1 MLGTGDIFGECLYY
15 GDQYITLTAE
25 PDQDSYLLGIFDVPD
40 NNLVSRL
47 SPHAFTMPFED
58 IQYLARF
65 RPNPYIV
72 INQKYIDENG
82 NEVWGLKCSEDTVI
96 KLHEDLEESFI
107 FSQLCQILPQKL
119 LEEGGLQS
127 LKDSASDLIAKRDDP
142 EVTITMADIAAIG
155 DGVFVDFDD
164 ESLE

>member
-1 MLGTGDIFGECLYY
+1 MNKHLKAIRKKLEGERDEHLADLDVYLTNLVGVGEHPDFGEVIEKKIKREFPL
-15 GDQYITLTAE
+15 GKVAE
-25 PDQDSYLLGIFDVPD
+25 RTIGYE
-40 NNLVSRL
+40 R
-47 SPHAFTMPFED
+47 
-58 IQYLARF
+58 
-65 RPNPYIV
+65 
-72 INQKYIDENG
+72 IDENG

-164 ESLE
+164 EDSI

>member
-1 MLGTGDIFGECLYY
+1 MLKNIVSKLYNH
-15 GDQYITLTAE
+15 E
-25 PDQDSYLLGIFDVPD
+25 
-40 NNLVSRL
+40 
-47 SPHAFTMPFED
+47 EE
-58 IQYLARF
+58 QYLQLIREL
-65 RPNPYIV
+65 
-72 INQKYIDENG
+72 IDENN

-119 LEEGGLQS
+119 LEEGGLQF
-127 LKDSASDLIAKRDDP
+127 LKDIASDLIAKRDDP

-164 ESLE
+164 EDSI